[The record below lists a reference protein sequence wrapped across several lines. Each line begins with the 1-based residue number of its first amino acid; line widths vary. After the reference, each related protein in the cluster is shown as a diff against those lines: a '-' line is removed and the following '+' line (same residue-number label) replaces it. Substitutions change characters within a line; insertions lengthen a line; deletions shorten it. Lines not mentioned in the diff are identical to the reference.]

1 MKEAKLIGRINKWFE
16 DGRNYGFIKELNS
29 SNSHFLHP
37 VNIISGTPATGAV
50 VRFETQRTSRGFTA
64 INVEVYSS
72 RQELE
77 RADAA
82 AALVD
87 STTSTTSTTEVSREQ

>member
-1 MKEAKLIGRINKWFE
+1 MKGAKLIGRINKWFE
-16 DGRNYGFIKELNS
+16 DGRNYGFVKELNS

-50 VRFETQRTSRGFTA
+50 VRFEAQRTSKGFTA
-64 INVEVYSS
+64 INVEIFAS

-77 RADAA
+77 RAEAA
-82 AALVD
+82 DALVK
-87 STTSTTSTTEVSREQ
+87 SAASGNASAVQS